1 MRHTYDVQN
10 IRCGGCAATIT
21 RRLAEVGFEVIEVS
35 PERQQ
40 VVVEIADGRRVPE
53 GEAILATLGYPPADA
68 ESRLADKARSVVSCA
83 IGRLTG

>member
-1 MRHTYDVQN
+1 MRHTYEVQN

-21 RRLAEVGFEVIEVS
+21 RRLADVGFSVVEVS

-40 VVVEIADGRRVPE
+40 VVVEIDDGSRLAE
-53 GEAILATLGYPPADA
+53 GEAILAKLGYPPADA

-83 IGRLTG
+83 IGRLSG